1 MSEKI
6 SVEEEKKLI
15 SIRSYID
22 KLEKQQVYN
31 ENFIEEKEKLVAVL
45 KNSITAL
52 GMATQNVKVT
62 ETEIME
68 VFENDLMDDLY
79 EDFKKDVK
87 GYITHSRNRFLLQ
100 EQVIQ
105 NLANYIL
112 TILEGINEVSTP
124 SKSTISNLDDGEP
137 VMDEEERQELK
148 RRANALILHYK
159 KTDMSGKK
167 KLVVHRLYTLANTK
181 EKFNIMDDMF
191 LEMVGE
197 RLLTKFKK
205 EKERQEAE
213 ENKKKIQ
220 EVVKDTER
228 GVIEAREQGQ
238 DNQAGQQA

>member
-87 GYITHSRNRFLLQ
+87 GYITHSMNRFLLQ

-105 NLANYIL
+105 
-112 TILEGINEVSTP
+112 
-124 SKSTISNLDDGEP
+124 
-137 VMDEEERQELK
+137 
-148 RRANALILHYK
+148 
-159 KTDMSGKK
+159 
-167 KLVVHRLYTLANTK
+167 
-181 EKFNIMDDMF
+181 
-191 LEMVGE
+191 
-197 RLLTKFKK
+197 
-205 EKERQEAE
+205 
-213 ENKKKIQ
+213 
-220 EVVKDTER
+220 
-228 GVIEAREQGQ
+228 
-238 DNQAGQQA
+238 